1 MISDTA
7 VATMYQLLA
16 GHPALDFVNTLDNRF
31 SGQGPRELVNSY
43 ADLLDFSRQAG
54 LLDSA
59 QAAALA
65 AREESAKAQSA
76 KAAGVLRAARELREG
91 LAGLFYT
98 ALDEPRQPPSLD
110 LKTLQRHFLR
120 ADGHRELVWSG
131 DGDEAPRA
139 QWQWGSFASE
149 LELPVWAIAQSAAS
163 LLTSSA
169 MEHVRMCGVE
179 TCRWL
184 FYDTSKNHSRRWC
197 DMKLCGN
204 RMKARR
210 FQQRRD

>member
-7 VATMYQLLA
+7 MSTTYQLLA

-31 SGQGPRELVNSY
+31 SEEGPRELMNSY
-43 ADLLDFSRQAG
+43 TDLLSFSRQAG
-54 LLDSA
+54 LLDQD
-59 QAAALA
+59 QAVALA
-65 AREESAKAQSA
+65 TREELAKAQSS
-76 KAAGVLRAARELREG
+76 KAAAVLRSARELREG
-91 LAGLFYT
+91 LAGLLYMT
-98 ALDEPRQPPSLD
+98 LDEPRQPPSVD
-110 LKTLQRHFLR
+110 MKTLQRHFLR
-120 ADGHRELVWSG
+120 ADEHRELVWG
-131 DGDEAPRA
+131 RDGDEAPRA

-149 LELPVWAIAQSAAS
+149 LELPVWAIARSAAS
-163 LLTSSA
+163 LLTSTA
-169 MEHVRMCGVE
+169 MDHVRMCGSE

-210 FQQRRD
+210 FQKRRD

>member
-1 MISDTA
+1 MSTI
-7 VATMYQLLA
+7 YQLLA

-31 SGQGPRELVNSY
+31 SEAGPRELMNSY
-43 ADLLDFSRQAG
+43 ADLLGFSRQVG
-54 LLDSA
+54 LLDPV
-59 QAAALA
+59 QAIARAS
-65 AREESAKAQSA
+65 REESAKAQSG
-76 KAAGVLRAARELREG
+76 KAAAVLRAARELREG
-91 LAGLFYT
+91 LAGLLYT
-98 ALDEPRQPPSLD
+98 ALGEPRQPPSLD
-110 LKTLQRHFLR
+110 MQALQRHFLR
-120 ADGHRELVWSG
+120 ANEHRELIWGG

-149 LELPVWAIAQSAAS
+149 LELPVWALAQSAES
-163 LLTSSA
+163 LLTSPT
-169 MEHVRMCGVE
+169 MDHVRMCGSE

-210 FQQRRD
+210 FQKRRD